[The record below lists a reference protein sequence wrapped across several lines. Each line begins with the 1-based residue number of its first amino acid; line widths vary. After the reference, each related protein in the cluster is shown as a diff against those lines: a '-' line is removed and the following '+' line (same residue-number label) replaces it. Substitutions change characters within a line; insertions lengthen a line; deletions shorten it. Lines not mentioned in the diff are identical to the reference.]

1 MEQQGGTILDIQGI
15 LSVLPHRAPFLLVD
29 RILSMEEGKR
39 CVGIKNVTYN
49 EPFFTGHFPGAPV
62 MPGVLIVEAMA
73 QVGAVL
79 LLRAVP
85 DRDSKLVYFAGIDQ
99 ARFRRP
105 VVPGDQL
112 RFEVE
117 VLKLRSRS
125 ALLRGEAYVGSALV
139 AEAQLLSSLVDR
151 PAPAGSAP

>member
-1 MEQQGGTILDIQGI
+1 MESSATILDIQTI
-15 LSVLPHRAPFLLVD
+15 LSVLPHRSPFLLVD
-29 RILSMEEGKR
+29 RILSVEEGKR

-85 DRDSKLVYFAGIDQ
+85 DRASKLVYFAGIDA

-117 VLKLRSRS
+117 VLKLRARS
-125 ALLRGEAYVGSALV
+125 ALLRGEAYVESTLV

-151 PAPAGSAP
+151 PAPAPGSAP

>member
-1 MEQQGGTILDIQGI
+1 MAQQEGTILDIQGI
-15 LSVLPHRAPFLLVD
+15 LSVLPHRSPFLLVD

-73 QVGAVL
+73 QAGAILATRSGKFDLEKHVI
-79 LLRAVP
+79 
-85 DRDSKLVYFAGIDQ
+85 YFMALDKVK
-99 ARFRRP
+99 FRKP

-112 RFEVE
+112 TLEV
-117 VLKLRSRS
+117 VPLRKGESIWKMAGQASVDDKVVCS
-125 ALLRGEAYVGSALV
+125 AEFLASI
-139 AEAQLLSSLVDR
+139 
-151 PAPAGSAP
+151 APRQK

>member
-1 MEQQGGTILDIQGI
+1 MEPNGPVLDIQTI
-15 LSVLPHRAPFLLVD
+15 LSLLPHRPPFLLVD
-29 RILSMEEGKR
+29 RILGLEEGKR
-39 CVGIKNVTYN
+39 AIGIKNVTFN
-49 EPFFTGHFPGAPV
+49 EPFFEGHFPGAPV

-85 DRDSKLVYFAGIDQ
+85 DRAGKLVYFAGIDE

-105 VVPGDQL
+105 VVPGDTL
-112 RFEVE
+112 RFDVE

-125 ALLRGEAYVGSALV
+125 ALLRGRATVDGVLV
-139 AEAQLLSSLVDR
+139 AEARLLSSLVDR
-151 PAPAGSAP
+151 PVAGVVPTP

>member
-1 MEQQGGTILDIQGI
+1 MDPIGPVLDIQTI
-15 LSVLPHRAPFLLVD
+15 LSLLPHRPPFLLVD
-29 RILSMEEGKR
+29 RILGLEEGKR
-39 CVGIKNVTYN
+39 AIGIKNVTFN
-49 EPFFTGHFPGAPV
+49 EPFFEGHFPGAPV

-79 LLRAVP
+79 LLRALP
-85 DRDSKLVYFAGIDQ
+85 DRAGKLVYFAGIDE

-105 VVPGDQL
+105 VVPGDTL

-125 ALLRGEAYVGSALV
+125 ALLRGRATVDGQLV

-151 PAPAGSAP
+151 PAAVAVPTP